1 MIDSK
6 QKHLNSDFDLSVTVI
21 PVQNYSRLDNHIPS
35 IHYDMNLTLNH
46 LLNHILS
53 FHLYIN

>member
-53 FHLYIN
+53 FHLYN